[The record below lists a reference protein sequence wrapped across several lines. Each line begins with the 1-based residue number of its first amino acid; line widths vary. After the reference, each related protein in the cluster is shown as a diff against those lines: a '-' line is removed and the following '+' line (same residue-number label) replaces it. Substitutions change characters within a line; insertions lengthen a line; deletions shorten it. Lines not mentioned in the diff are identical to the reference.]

1 MMLVDIHAHIFK
13 EYFDKDISKV
23 VERAKKNNFVS
34 IINAG
39 INSKT
44 NKEVLDLSKKFPILK
59 PSLGLYP
66 LEGLRLDE
74 DEIEK
79 DLNFIIKNKNKI
91 ICVGEVGLDYY
102 YIKNKNKEQKIIF
115 QKIIDLTEKIKLP
128 IVVHSRKAELDCI
141 EMLESSKIKKI
152 IMHSFTGSM
161 KIVNRIQNNGWTFSI
176 PTSITYST
184 QFQNI
189 VDKTSISQILTETDS
204 PYLSPIKN
212 KRNEPSNI
220 IFTIEK
226 ISEIK
231 KLEKNEIEKL
241 IFMNFQKIFVK

>member
-1 MMLVDIHAHIFK
+1 MMLVDVHAHIFR
-13 EYFDKDISKV
+13 EYFDKDLPKV
-23 VERAKKNNFVS
+23 VERAEKNNFVS
-34 IINAG
+34 IVNAG
-39 INSKT
+39 INHDT
-44 NKEVLDLSKKFPILK
+44 NKEILDLSKFFPILK
-59 PSLGLYP
+59 SSLGLYP
-66 LEGLRLDE
+66 LEGLKLSE
-74 DEIEK
+74 EEIEK
-79 DLNFIIKNKNKI
+79 NLEFINKNKNRI
-91 ICVGEVGLDYY
+91 ISIGEVGLDYHH
-102 YIKNKNKEQKIIF
+102 IKNKNKEQKIIF

-161 KIVNRIQNNGWTFSI
+161 KLVSRIQNNGWTLSI
-176 PTSITYST
+176 PTSIIYST

-189 VDKTSISQILTETDS
+189 VDKTPISQILTETDS

-220 IFTIEK
+220 VHTIKK

-231 KLEKNEIEKL
+231 KLEKDEIEKL
-241 IFMNFQKIFVK
+241 IFMNFQKFFVK